1 MSITLDNQQHREWLS
16 QLNFYQD
23 EIKIFQLELLRVV
36 QSHPDDFPVIEHVE
50 EYRAILLKKLHHID
64 DLRHR
69 LLYHHWKLTQPVDP
83 AIEHD
88 DLKLDITQFVK
99 DFEALKTNF
108 RRFASRKD

>member
-36 QSHPDDFPVIEHVE
+36 QSHPNDFPMIEHVE
-50 EYRAILLKKLHHID
+50 EYRTIFLKKLHHID

-69 LLYHHWKLTQPVDP
+69 LLYHQWQLTQ
-83 AIEHD
+83 AESGIATD
-88 DLKLDITQFVK
+88 DLKTDMERFVQ

-108 RRFASRKD
+108 RRFVSRND